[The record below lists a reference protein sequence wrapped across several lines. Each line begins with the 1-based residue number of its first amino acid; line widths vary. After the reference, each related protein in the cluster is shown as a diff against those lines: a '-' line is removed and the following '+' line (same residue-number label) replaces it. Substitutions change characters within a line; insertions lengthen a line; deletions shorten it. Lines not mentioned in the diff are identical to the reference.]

1 MFLAMKSDLSVVVKG
16 SRTFTNNQTGYTSF
30 VEWVKKKVSSDSVLT
45 FTMEATG
52 VYYKGVAYHLFEQ
65 DFLLHVILPNQVKKY
80 AGSLGLRSKTD
91 TIDARILAQMGLE
104 RKLKKWK
111 PSSRHFRALKNL
123 TRERESLIGERTA
136 ALNRLHAYS
145 HQGHPQQDSIERTNR
160 LIVFYEAQIAEIE
173 DQIQKIVK
181 ADPSLRKRISYI
193 ESIKGVG
200 FLTAVI
206 IIAETNGFATF
217 TNSKQVVSFA
227 GLDVKIRESGKC
239 KGKSRISKCGNRHI
253 RKALYMPA
261 LAKITHDQNTKLFY
275 ERLVQKK
282 GIKMVA
288 GVAVQRKLLA
298 LIYTLWKKQQM
309 FDASA

>member
-1 MFLAMKSDLSVVVKG
+1 M
-16 SRTFTNNQTGYTSF
+16 
-30 VEWVKKKVSSDSVLT
+30 
-45 FTMEATG
+45 
-52 VYYKGVAYHLFEQ
+52 
-65 DFLLHVILPNQVKKY
+65 
-80 AGSLGLRSKTD
+80 
-91 TIDARILAQMGLE
+91 
-104 RKLKKWK
+104 
-111 PSSRHFRALKNL
+111 
-123 TRERESLIGERTA
+123 IGERTA

-181 ADPSLRKRISYI
+181 TDPSLRKRISYI

-217 TNSKQVVSFA
+217 TGIKQVVSFA
-227 GLDVKIRESGKC
+227 GLDVKIRESGKW

-298 LIYTLWKKQQM
+298 LIYTLWKKQEF
-309 FDASA
+309 FDPSITTEKSENVEQKPSLDSTEKEKNSGYLNSIHYTR

>member
-1 MFLAMKSDLSVVVKG
+1 M
-16 SRTFTNNQTGYTSF
+16 
-30 VEWVKKKVSSDSVLT
+30 
-45 FTMEATG
+45 
-52 VYYKGVAYHLFEQ
+52 
-65 DFLLHVILPNQVKKY
+65 
-80 AGSLGLRSKTD
+80 
-91 TIDARILAQMGLE
+91 
-104 RKLKKWK
+104 
-111 PSSRHFRALKNL
+111 
-123 TRERESLIGERTA
+123 IGERTA